1 MNRKSYLLLLLAAGA
16 SAQTRWPNELT
27 LWFPDG
33 TGIEIH
39 TETSG
44 GNAPLSTTGSVAAWA
59 RDSHRVV
66 VGKNAEV
73 LFAYDIEAR
82 RSRDGG
88 FLMWI
93 KPSVDAPHLYGHK
106 VPTIAAVRDFSP
118 LKVGDAV
125 QVDILYNPATK
136 EKIYDVLRVL
146 GTRPPESASKLS
158 RPEFVLQDVALTIN
172 GRNFKRRNGLNMS
185 GCALKIELP
194 ERGTFY
200 FTFPPA
206 PDFPDF
212 QPSAWVD
219 HDILRFHAGL
229 ELIEVTSATNIVPAA
244 DYGTVWVHSE
254 PESERTIRL
263 RAQRAELLRHY
274 TPQHPDVLAFDTM
287 MNRLQIS
294 MGIKFQCADDVES
307 LVKHRNVIM
316 DIPLLPPK

>member
-1 MNRKSYLLLLLAAGA
+1 MRSILLLMLAAGA

-44 GNAPLSTTGSVAAWA
+44 GNAPLSTTGSAAAWA
-59 RDSHRVV
+59 NDSHRVV
-66 VGKNAEV
+66 LGKNGEV

-93 KPSVDAPHLYGHK
+93 KPSQDASRLYGRT
-106 VPTIAAVRDFSP
+106 VPTISAVRDFSP

-146 GTRPPESASKLS
+146 GTRPPDSASKLS
-158 RPEFVLQDVALTIN
+158 RPEFVLQDVAVTID
-172 GRNFKRRNGLNMS
+172 GKRLIKRGGNRMS
-185 GCALKIELP
+185 GRALKIELP
-194 ERGTFY
+194 ERGIFY

-206 PDFPDF
+206 PNFPDF

-219 HDILRFHAGL
+219 HDTLRFHAGS
-229 ELIEVTSATNIVPAA
+229 ELIEVTSAANIVPAV
-244 DYGTVWVHSE
+244 DYGTVWVHGE
-254 PESERTIRL
+254 PESERTMRL
-263 RAQRAELLRHY
+263 RQQRAELIKHY
-274 TPQHPDVLAFDTM
+274 TPQHPDVLAFDSM
-287 MNRLQIS
+287 MNRMQIS
-294 MGIKFQCADDVES
+294 MGVKFQCADDVES
-307 LVKHRNVIM
+307 LLKRKEVIM
-316 DIPLLPPK
+316 DTPLLPLK